1 MRHLLG
7 SSWALGNLTE
17 VGASW
22 QCCPRMAKGRPKS
35 AKSPRPERIRVP
47 NREPALLTV
56 DGHNFVGILQRLS
69 LSGGSVIHTEQP
81 FPRGTLAGLALK
93 TVFGK
98 VTAQIEILHTGADG
112 IAAAQAFRFLG
123 MDKASTSR
131 LRAAINKMR
140 VAGFSDAEMEQ
151 KTLATFVSQGLNT
164 LRDHMERLPI
174 LAVSRK
180 KVREK
185 T

>member
-1 MRHLLG
+1 MAHG
-7 SSWALGNLTE
+7 S
-17 VGASW
+17 
-22 QCCPRMAKGRPKS
+22 PKS

-56 DGHNFVGILQRLS
+56 DGHKFVGILQRLS

-81 FPRGTLAGLALK
+81 FPPGTLAGLALK

-98 VTAQIEILHTGADG
+98 VTAQIQILHTGADG

-123 MDKASTSR
+123 MDNTSASR
-131 LRAAINKMR
+131 LRAAIDKMR
-140 VAGFSDAEMEQ
+140 IAGFSDAKLEQ
-151 KTLATFVSQGLNT
+151 KTLAMFVSQGLNT
-164 LRDHMERLPI
+164 LRDHIERFPI
-174 LAVSRK
+174 LGVPRK

>member
-1 MRHLLG
+1 M
-7 SSWALGNLTE
+7 T
-17 VGASW
+17 
-22 QCCPRMAKGRPKS
+22 QGRPKS

-56 DGHNFVGILQRLS
+56 DGHKFVGILQRLS

-81 FPRGTLAGLALK
+81 FPRGTVAELALK

-112 IAAAQAFRFLG
+112 IAAAQAFRFVS
-123 MDKASTSR
+123 MNATCTRR
-131 LRAAINKMR
+131 LKAAIDKMR
-140 VAGFSDAEMEQ
+140 IAGFSDAEVEQ
-151 KTLATFVSQGLNT
+151 KALAKFLSQGLNT
-164 LRDHMERLPI
+164 LRDHIGRLP
-174 LAVSRK
+174 LLGVPGQ